1 MGWNESGDGKN
12 PWDKGRNE
20 GPPDLDKIVREW
32 QQKLGALL
40 RGGGSGGGGG
50 MGAAAPS
57 GPLIGGV
64 LVVLLLLWAATG
76 LYRVDDAERGV
87 VLRFGEYSAT
97 TGPGLRWHIPWP
109 VEQVNLVN
117 ISEISTFS
125 QQTRMLTAD
134 ENIVFVDL
142 VVQFRRTDP
151 QKYLFNVRD
160 PDGTVSDASES
171 AIREIIGKNTLFF
184 IITEGRTEIA
194 DATRRLIQQTLDEYG
209 TGIEVTAV
217 NLQDANFPDP
227 VEAAVRDAI
236 RAREDKDRLSLE
248 AQTYANDIIPRA
260 RGESSR
266 RREDAE
272 AYRSRVI
279 ADAEGQASRFQ
290 QVLVE
295 YQAAPAVTRERLY
308 IEAIED
314 VLSVSNKVLL
324 DAKAG
329 NSLLYL
335 PVDKILEQ
343 RAPVPASGGMPRSTL
358 SPEQGAAQGSVVTR
372 DREDLRLRSGR

>member
-20 GPPDLDKIVREW
+20 GPPDLDRIVREW
-32 QQKLGALL
+32 QQKLNALL

-50 MGAAAPS
+50 AGAAAPG
-57 GPLIGGV
+57 GPLIGGI
-64 LVVLLLLWAATG
+64 LAVLLLLWAATG
-76 LYRVDDAERGV
+76 LYRVDDAQRGV

-97 TGPGLRWHIPWP
+97 TMPGLRWHIPWP

-142 VVQFRRTDP
+142 VVQYRRTDP
-151 QKYLFNVRD
+151 KLYLFNVRD
-160 PDGTVSDASES
+160 PEGTVSDASES

-184 IITEGRTEIA
+184 SIGEGRTEIA

-217 NLQDANFPDP
+217 NLQDANFPDQ

-260 RGESSR
+260 RGEAAR

-272 AYRSRVI
+272 AYKSRVV
-279 ADAEGQASRFQ
+279 ADAEGQAARFE

-314 VLSVSNKVLL
+314 VLAVSNKVLL

-335 PVDKILEQ
+335 PVDKMLEQ
-343 RAPVPASGGMPRSTL
+343 RSPAPASGSMLRSTL
-358 SPEQGAAQGSVVTR
+358 PAEQGAAQGSVVTR

>member
-12 PWDKGRNE
+12 PWDKSRND

-32 QQKLGALL
+32 QQKLNTLL

-50 MGAAAPS
+50 SSVTAPG

-76 LYRVDDAERGV
+76 LYRVDDAQRGV

-97 TGPGLRWHIPWP
+97 TMPGLRWHIPWP

-142 VVQFRRTDP
+142 VVQYRRTDP
-151 QKYLFNVRD
+151 MLYLFNVRD
-160 PDGTVSDASES
+160 PEGTVSDASES

-194 DATRRLIQQTLDEYG
+194 DATRQLIQQTLDEYG

-217 NLQDANFPDP
+217 NLQDANFPDQ

-279 ADAEGQASRFQ
+279 ADAEGQAARFE

-324 DAKAG
+324 DAKGG

-335 PVDKILEQ
+335 PIDKMLEQ
-343 RAPVPASGGMPRSTL
+343 RLPAPASGSTLRSTQG
-358 SPEQGAAQGSVVTR
+358 SEQGAAQGSVVTR

>member
-32 QQKLGALL
+32 QQKLNSLL
-40 RGGGSGGGGG
+40 RGGGSGSGGGA
-50 MGAAAPS
+50 GAAAPG

-64 LVVLLLLWAATG
+64 LAVLLLLWAATG
-76 LYRVDDAERGV
+76 LYRVDDAQRGV

-97 TGPGLRWHIPWP
+97 TMPGLRWHIPWP

-142 VVQFRRTDP
+142 VVQYRRTDP
-151 QKYLFNVRD
+151 MLYLFNVRD
-160 PDGTVSDASES
+160 PEGTVSDASES
-171 AIREIIGKNTLFF
+171 AIREIIGKNSLFF
-184 IITEGRTEIA
+184 IIGDGRAQIA
-194 DATRRLIQQTLDEYG
+194 DDTKVLIQQTLDEYG

-217 NLQDANFPDP
+217 NLQDANFPDQ

-260 RGESSR
+260 RGEAAR

-272 AYRSRVI
+272 AYLARVV
-279 ADAEGQASRFQ
+279 ADAQGQTARFE

-335 PVDKILEQ
+335 PVDKMLEQ
-343 RAPVPASGGMPRSTL
+343 RVPASASGSMLRSTV
-358 SPEQGAAQGSVVTR
+358 PADQGAAQGSIVTR